1 MRMEKRNW
9 VFDVVVMLL
18 AMAVMACGMVI
29 FTIPNNIAPGGV
41 SGLATAV
48 AVLAPVPIGLLS
60 MLINIPLLLI
70 AWRMFGWRKLLLTV
84 IAAACFS
91 LFVDVLTPLLPVYTQ
106 NRLLASVYGGVA
118 LGLGVG
124 ILMTRDV
131 TTGGTDLLVMILRR
145 PFPHIPAGTL
155 LTMIDAGVV
164 VIAVILFR
172 DIEVALYSAVTI
184 FVQGKVIDAIMQGLD
199 NAKVIMVITDKAAAI
214 KEILVGEKGLG
225 LTEFTVRGGYTQH
238 EKDLLM
244 MVLHRGQMAE
254 TLRIAKDIDPAA
266 FIIIQN
272 AAEVHGE
279 GFKPMQTER

>member
-1 MRMEKRNW
+1 MRKEKKALVW
-9 VFDVVVMLL
+9 DVIVMLL
-18 AMAVMACGMVI
+18 SAVIMAAGMVI

-48 AVLAPVPIGLLS
+48 AVLLPIPIGLLS
-60 MLINIPLLLI
+60 MLINIPLLLA
-70 AWRMFGWRKLLLTV
+70 AWRTFGWRKLLLTV

-91 LFVDVLTPLLPVYTQ
+91 VFVDVFTPILPVYTE
-106 NRLLASVYGGVA
+106 NRLLASVYGGAA

-124 ILMTRDV
+124 ILMTRNM
-131 TTGGTDLLVMILRR
+131 TTGGTDLLVMLLRK

-155 LTMIDAGVV
+155 LTIVDAGVV
-164 VIAVILFR
+164 LIAVILFR

-184 FVQGKVIDAIMQGLD
+184 FIQGKLIDAIMQGLD
-199 NAKVIMVITDKAAAI
+199 NAKVIMLITDKASEI

-225 LTEFTVRGGYTQH
+225 LTEFTVRGGYTRN

-254 TLRIAKDIDPAA
+254 TLRIAKRIDPAA

-279 GFKPMQTER
+279 GFKEELAG